1 MTKSIDRNKEGGH
14 AMRCRVIGMWG
25 GFPKENGPC
34 SGYLI
39 EQDDFSILLDC
50 GSGVLMEAQKYVNL
64 NDINHVVL
72 SHYHYDHCSDV
83 GAYLFSRLVNTK
95 IGRANE
101 LIQIYGPYDEEMER
115 RVGEVEFS
123 KFSSFDEKS
132 ELQIGPFIFTFLRNI
147 HPVETYSI
155 KIECGNTKI
164 VYTSDTSYMKELIDF
179 AEEADL
185 LIVESSLYEDMDG
198 SSSGHMNSKEA
209 GLLASQS
216 KAKKVILTHLPHYGD
231 LEDLLKS
238 ANKEGNN
245 NIELAK
251 PGMLIEL

>member
-1 MTKSIDRNKEGGH
+1 MK
-14 AMRCRVIGMWG
+14 CRIIGMWG

-39 EQDDFSILLDC
+39 EQGDFSVLVDC
-50 GSGVLMEAQKYVNL
+50 GSGVLMEVQKYINL

-72 SHYHYDHCSDV
+72 SHYHYDHYSDL

-95 IGRANE
+95 IGRVNE
-101 LIQIYGPYDEEMER
+101 HLQIYGPYDEDMKR
-115 RVGEVEFS
+115 RVEEVEYS
-123 KFSSFDEKS
+123 KFSSFDERSK
-132 ELQIGPFIFTFLRNI
+132 LHIGPFTFTFLRNI

-155 KIECGNTKI
+155 KIESGNTKI

-185 LIVESSLYEDMDG
+185 LIVESSLYDSMDG

-231 LEDLLKS
+231 LGDLLKS
-238 ANKEGNN
+238 AKNEGNN
-245 NIELAK
+245 NIELAE

>member
-1 MTKSIDRNKEGGH
+1 MEELH
-14 AMRCRVIGMWG
+14 MRCRVIGMWG
-25 GFPKENGPC
+25 GYPKENGPC

-39 EQDDFSILLDC
+39 EKDDFSVLVDC
-50 GSGVLMEAQKYVNL
+50 GSGVLMEVQKYINL
-64 NDINHVVL
+64 NDINHVML
-72 SHYHYDHCSDV
+72 SHYHYDHSSDI

-101 LIQIYGPYDEEMER
+101 HLQIYGPNDEDIKR
-115 RVGEVEFS
+115 RVEEAEYS
-123 KFSSFDEKS
+123 KFTSFNEKS
-132 ELQIGPFIFTFLRNI
+132 EIHIGPFTFTFLRNI

-155 KIECGNTKI
+155 KIESENIKI

-231 LEDLLKS
+231 LEKLLKS
-238 ANKEGNN
+238 AKNEGNE
-245 NIELAK
+245 NIDLAT

>member
-1 MTKSIDRNKEGGH
+1 
-14 AMRCRVIGMWG
+14 MWG

-39 EQDDFSILLDC
+39 EQGEFSILVDC
-50 GSGVLMEAQKYVNL
+50 GSGVLMEAQKYINL

-72 SHYHYDHCSDV
+72 SHYHYDHCSDI

-101 LIQIYGPYDEEMER
+101 YLHIYGPKDEEMQR
-115 RVGEVEFS
+115 RVEEVEYS
-123 KFSSFDEKS
+123 KFSSFNENS
-132 ELQIGPFIFTFLRNI
+132 EIHIGPFTFTFLRNI

-155 KIECGNTKI
+155 KIESGNTKI
-164 VYTSDTSYMKELIDF
+164 VYTSDTSYYKELIDF
-179 AEEADL
+179 AKEADL
-185 LIVESSLYEDMDG
+185 LIVESSLYEGMEG
-198 SSSGHMNSKEA
+198 SSSGHMNAKEA
-209 GLLASQS
+209 GLLASQT

-231 LEDLLKS
+231 LESLLKT
-238 ANKEGNN
+238 ARNEGNEK
-245 NIELAK
+245 IDLAT